1 MIQRPPPM
9 LLFLNRRVIGSLHDG
24 DAAERI
30 SPVVITFGRVRDRAA
45 IRSNVAPAPVASGVS
60 VETVMHWRIL
70 MDKFKTFL
78 VSYRHDG
85 SQWNIELP
93 ATDIEDARQRLS
105 QLVLGRLE
113 GEIIADIPGA
123 LGPLA
128 ALAAFTRNL
137 FVKRADSAV

>member
-1 MIQRPPPM
+1 
-9 LLFLNRRVIGSLHDG
+9 
-24 DAAERI
+24 
-30 SPVVITFGRVRDRAA
+30 
-45 IRSNVAPAPVASGVS
+45 
-60 VETVMHWRIL
+60 
-70 MDKFKTFL
+70 MDKQYKRYL

-93 ATDIEDARQRLS
+93 ATDREDAHRRLS
-105 QLVLGRLE
+105 QLTLGRIE

-137 FVKRADSAV
+137 FASRVDRAV